1 MASTT
6 NIVEGSLPQE
16 MQEHTYPIMYR
27 IEETHWWFAGR
38 RRIISGFVEHI
49 CSTLE
54 KRPPH
59 ILDVGCGTGA
69 NLELLACYGEAEGV
83 DVSPE
88 ALAFCRERGL
98 ANVRQGEAEHLPYD
112 DCSFDLVTGLD
123 VVEHLD
129 DDVAGLKEMWRVLR
143 PGGRALLFVPA
154 FMFLWGVQDDVSN
167 HRRRY
172 TLEGLK
178 SVVRE
183 AGFEVEHATY
193 ANITFFLPILIGR
206 SLMRI
211 TGYRPASE
219 NNITIGSLNGALGR
233 VFGAE
238 AYILKHLNLPFGV
251 SALCVARKS

>member
-69 NLELLACYGEAEGV
+69 NLELLARYGKAEGV

-98 ANVRQGEAEHLPYD
+98 QNVRQGEAEHLPYAD
-112 DCSFDLVTGLD
+112 DSFDLVTALD

-129 DDVAGLKEMWRVLR
+129 DDAAGLREMRRVLR

-154 FMFLWGVQDDVSN
+154 SMFLWGVQDDIS
-167 HRRRY
+167 HHHRRY
-172 TLEGLK
+172 TRAELTDAIKRAGLW
-178 SVVRE
+178 
-183 AGFEVEHATY
+183 VERSSY
-193 ANITFFLPILIGR
+193 ANITFFLPSLIGR
-206 SLMRI
+206 LIMRV
-211 TGYRPASE
+211 TGLTPESE
-219 NNITIGSLNGALGR
+219 ANI
-233 VFGAE
+233 
-238 AYILKHLNLPFGV
+238 NL
-251 SALCVARKS
+251 S